1 MSNESTTE
9 PVRLEE
15 IAEAAGVSLSTISK
29 VLNGRSDVS
38 KKTRSK
44 VEALLDESGYSRRH
58 KSRSHSPLIELVFY
72 QLDAA
77 WSMEIIRGVE
87 SAAHELG
94 MNIVLSE
101 SGTLRAPGA
110 EWIEG
115 VLRRRPT
122 GVILVLSDLPAEWRV
137 QLRSRSIPF
146 VIIDP
151 AGDPETDVPSVGSAN
166 WSGGLQATRHLIDLG
181 HRRIAAIAGPT
192 DMMCSLARLDG
203 YRSALS
209 AAGISVDDALIRPA
223 DFQVE
228 GGLTE
233 ALSLLSMPNRPTAIF
248 AGSDLQ
254 ALGVFEAARRL
265 NLRVPEDLSVVGYDD
280 IALAQWFSP
289 PLTTIHQP
297 LERMGREAC
306 RLVTALSRGEL
317 TNTPR
322 MDLATNLVVR
332 SSTRSIS
339 GVKK

>member
-1 MSNESTTE
+1 MTE
-9 PVRLEE
+9 TVRLEE

-29 VLNGRSDVS
+29 VLNGRNDVS
-38 KKTRSK
+38 KKTREK
-44 VEALLDESGYSRRH
+44 VEVLLDESGYVRRR
-58 KSRSHSPLIELVFY
+58 KSRAHAPLIELVFF
-72 QLDAA
+72 QLDTA

-87 SAAHELG
+87 SAAHEMGL
-94 MNIVLSE
+94 NIVLSE
-101 SGTLRAPGA
+101 SGTLHAPGA

-122 GVILVLSDLPAEWRV
+122 GVILVLSDLPPEWRM

-151 AGDPETDVPSVGSAN
+151 AGDPAADVPSVGSAN

-181 HRRIAAIAGPT
+181 HRRIAAITGPT

-203 YRSALS
+203 YRSALG
-209 AAGISVDDALIRPA
+209 AAGIAVDEDLIRFG

-228 GGLTE
+228 GGLTH
-233 ALSLLSMPNRPTAIF
+233 ALSLLNMPDRPSAIF
-248 AGSDLQ
+248 AGSDVQ

-265 NLRVPEDLSVVGYDD
+265 KLRVPEDLSIVGYDD

-297 LERMGREAC
+297 LKRMGREAC

-332 SSTRSIS
+332 SSTIRINS
-339 GVKK
+339 VER